1 MCVWSAERD
10 QELILVS
17 FRLPEKRIMLL
28 KECAKCKRLIPYGK
42 TYCDKCAPIMEA
54 ARAEREA
61 KARKESNRRYN
72 AKRDPKE
79 GAFYRGKAWRRLSAA
94 RIQADGYKCVQC
106 GKFATEV
113 DHIVP
118 IQTPAGWNRRYDW
131 NNLQS
136 LCKTCHNKKHHR
148 FYKGGEGGGPG
159 PSQSSK

>member
-1 MCVWSAERD
+1 
-10 QELILVS
+10 
-17 FRLPEKRIMLL
+17 
-28 KECAKCKRLIPYGK
+28 
-42 TYCDKCAPIMEA
+42 MEA

-118 IQTPAGWNRRYDW
+118 IQTPAGWDRRYDW
-131 NNLQS
+131 SNLQS

-148 FYKGGEGGGPG
+148 FYKGREGGRPRTVSVLKISTYIY
-159 PSQSSK
+159 PYPVFWALVEYLSIQK